1 MEKGKVTWFDT
12 TKGYGFIAPDDG
24 SEDIFVHISEVE
36 SAGYTSLTKNQTIG
50 YELYTKKR
58 QVLCDKPTINIVK
71 SVNMSE
77 VIEAEKLKQIIH
89 KIENIEQEKLEASDL
104 LKDVFNEA
112 KSMGFDVKI
121 IKHVIKLRKKDKNAL
136 AEEDSLIELYR
147 GALGG

>member
-1 MEKGKVTWFDT
+1 
-12 TKGYGFIAPDDG
+12 
-24 SEDIFVHISEVE
+24 
-36 SAGYTSLTKNQTIG
+36 
-50 YELYTKKR
+50 
-58 QVLCDKPTINIVK
+58 
-71 SVNMSE
+71 MSE

-89 KIENIEQEKLEASDL
+89 KIETIEQEKVEASDL

-147 GALGG
+147 GALGV